1 MMKYEKVILDYLL
14 DKYERSKSFTG
25 DNRIGQSFSVKLA
38 KLFPKYGDEAEYEL
52 FCSVNETV
60 SDLESK
66 GYITS
71 KRKKNGIINTVT
83 LNVQFL
89 DEIYR
94 YISKTPKAQ
103 TNEQLISLLD
113 TYANKNELLT
123 RFCEAQK
130 IRLSQ
135 NKKTEY
141 FDGDIKEY
149 EKLLKAVAVIFDVS
163 EETFIRDFSVKVFG
177 DSKTFESIKSKVK
190 RLLFQYGDF
199 PEEDKILEELNII
212 KNPGHVY
219 IKGSAV
225 IVIKGQR
232 LDLSELNGDIAISSV
247 LLPEISSINVTGSRV
262 MTIENLTTFNAF
274 REKDTFAVYLGG
286 YHNSHR
292 RNFIKKIYQDNPHL
306 EYYHFGDI
314 DAGGFYILL
323 HLRAKTGVLFMSYH
337 MGIPE
342 LQKFKVYTK
351 PLTDND
357 KKRLAALND
366 SEFSEIVN
374 YMLDNDCKLEQEAL
388 DMV

>member
-1 MMKYEKVILDYLL
+1 MMKYDKVILEYLL

-25 DNRIGQSFSVKLA
+25 NNRIEQSFSVKLT
-38 KLFPKYGDEAEYEL
+38 KLFSKYGDEAEYDL
-52 FCSVNETV
+52 FCSLNETV

-66 GYITS
+66 EFITS
-71 KRKKNGIINTVT
+71 KRKKNGIINSVT

-94 YISKTPKAQ
+94 YISRTPKSQ
-103 TNEQLISLLD
+103 TNEQLISMLD
-113 TYANKNELLT
+113 TYSDKNELLT
-123 RFCEAQK
+123 IFCEAQK

-135 NKKTEY
+135 NKKAEY
-141 FDGDIKEY
+141 FDGDITEY
-149 EKLLKAVAVIFDVS
+149 EKLLKTVATIFDVND
-163 EETFIRDFSVKVFG
+163 ETYIRDYSIKVFG

-199 PEEDKILEELNII
+199 PEEDTILEDLNII

-219 IKGSAV
+219 IKGSA
-225 IVIKGQR
+225 IITIKGQR
-232 LDLSELNGDIAISSV
+232 LNLSVLNGDIAISSA
-247 LLPEISSINVTGSRV
+247 LLPEISSISVTGSRV

-274 REKDTFAVYLGG
+274 HESDTFAVYLGG

-292 RNFIKKIYQDNPHL
+292 RNFINKIYNDNPDA

-323 HLRAKTGVLFMSYH
+323 HLRAKTGVHFMPYH

-342 LQKFKVYTK
+342 LQQFKSYTK
-351 PLTDND
+351 PLTEND
-357 KKRLAALND
+357 VKRLTALLD
-366 SEFSEIVN
+366 SEFSDTLN
-374 YMLDNDCKLEQEAL
+374 YMMKNNCKLEQEAL